1 MSMQIFV
8 KTFTGKTITLDVDG
22 SDSIENVK
30 AKIQDKEA
38 VPPEMQRVI
47 FAGKA
52 LEDGRTLADYN
63 IQKESTLH
71 LTFRTGTIPYTA
83 SSLFGALVVPGSTSG
98 TNLANISP
106 GTSISQIVTGVRSGS
121 YQLDFSALGHISYS
135 VVSLDAS
142 GSELRRVDGT
152 TFGVTAEGVEGA
164 NGDSPSLVPYSLHLQ
179 APAGTRSVEV
189 VFTSTGIPALVDDVR
204 LTGQSFFDGDI
215 SRELPD
221 STDLPDTH

>member
-8 KTFTGKTITLDVDG
+8 KTLTGKTITLDVDG

-83 SSLFGALVVPGSTSG
+83 SSLFGAPAVPGPTSG

-142 GSELRRVDGT
+142 ASELRRVDGT
-152 TFGVTAEGVEGA
+152 TFGVVSEETEDVGA
-164 NGDSPSLVPYSLHLQ
+164 SSVSMTPYSLHLQ

-204 LTGQSFFDGDI
+204 LTGQSFFDGDT

-221 STDLPDTH
+221 PADLPDTH